1 MFFEK
6 GYLGFGV
13 CLKLK
18 ARLFGEN
25 AFKSIAHFCH
35 DLVVVADMNVV
46 IEADER
52 IRLFADGF
60 YGFLRFDHQRKH
72 FGVAVGVVRLEVAFA
87 YLPCAEKFGSV
98 VIRRAETVDGCGREF
113 LSCGLPD
120 FLESAF
126 EVGLGVVGGPEGD
139 ELVVISKQI
148 VPAGSRSV
156 AFVKPFVMEAGH
168 DFRLAEVGVDDTDVV
183 FDAAIPLRPG
193 GVVLERGDVA
203 WQSVA
208 EEAFGG
214 NAVDDIEIVVEV
226 DKVVGEAGDFVDVAF
241 DHHRVV
247 GRQELLRYVVLVA
260 DEIDFRVF
268 RIEPVG
274 LLPAFLKCFFRPPGG
289 DFFQPGNQLFRKQ

>member
-148 VPAGSRSV
+148 VPAARD
-156 AFVKPFVMEAGH
+156 P
-168 DFRLAEVGVDDTDVV
+168 
-183 FDAAIPLRPG
+183 
-193 GVVLERGDVA
+193 
-203 WQSVA
+203 
-208 EEAFGG
+208 
-214 NAVDDIEIVVEV
+214 
-226 DKVVGEAGDFVDVAF
+226 
-241 DHHRVV
+241 
-247 GRQELLRYVVLVA
+247 
-260 DEIDFRVF
+260 
-268 RIEPVG
+268 
-274 LLPAFLKCFFRPPGG
+274 
-289 DFFQPGNQLFRKQ
+289 